1 MTKWKEDL
9 EGMMSD
15 KTLLAYDLLREAPL
29 HLQEVNLPITQLE
42 DVVALFDTVRE
53 TGCYLPQAILL
64 Y

>member
-29 HLQEVNLPITQLE
+29 HLREVNLPITQLE

-53 TGCYLPQAILL
+53 TACYLP
-64 Y
+64 